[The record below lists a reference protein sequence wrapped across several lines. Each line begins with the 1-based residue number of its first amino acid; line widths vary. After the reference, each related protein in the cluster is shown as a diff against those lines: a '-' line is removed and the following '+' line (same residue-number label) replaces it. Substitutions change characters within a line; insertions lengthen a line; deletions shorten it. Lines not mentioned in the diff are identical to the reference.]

1 MTDSA
6 VLLDQALELSPDA
19 RKELAMR
26 IWLSAE
32 EGPNRP
38 LSKQEFEAM
47 LLERIQEIENGDVET
62 VDAFEALEQARQ
74 RVAKGS

>member
-1 MTDSA
+1 MTDSTL
-6 VLLDQALELSPDA
+6 LLDKALELPPDA
-19 RKELAMR
+19 RKELAMQ

-38 LSKQEFEAM
+38 LSKDEFEAM
-47 LLERIQEIENGDVET
+47 LLERIQEIESGEFET